1 MLISIEGTG
10 KYQLEPGLESMGD
23 APVLSHFSLPRNPG
37 PKPTGV
43 LENCREV
50 ETNCWF
56 SIFGSFTFDR
66 IPKATKN
73 VNVHFFIHSSN
84 TSILYERIPGSFI
97 SYYLQ
102 PEI

>member
-43 LENCREV
+43 LENCREG
-50 ETNCWF
+50 ETNC
-56 SIFGSFTFDR
+56 
-66 IPKATKN
+66 
-73 VNVHFFIHSSN
+73 
-84 TSILYERIPGSFI
+84 
-97 SYYLQ
+97 
-102 PEI
+102 